1 MSSSLNT
8 RLSDAEVAAWLA
20 NHPEFFEHH
29 PELLATLH
37 IRHEHQGRAVS
48 LIERQVTQLRRH
60 NDELSERLEEMM
72 QAASHNDALF
82 EQLSKVL
89 LRVVGSASIAQMG
102 TRLFNELR
110 EPFHCQQV
118 TMLLLQEQ
126 APMPWRAVT
135 VSAFDKRLP
144 GLLAGRRALAGKWRR
159 EEFRF
164 LFGDDG
170 LSLSSAAIIPLCAGE
185 QVVGVLN
192 LGSTEASHFRSS
204 MDTMFISHLGDVV
217 GELLGRFLRHP
228 NSLDLA

>member
-1 MSSSLNT
+1 MT
-8 RLSDAEVAAWLA
+8 DADVAAWLA
-20 NHPEFFEHH
+20 DHPSFFEHH

-60 NDELSERLEEMM
+60 NEELSERLEELV
-72 QAASHNDALF
+72 QTAHLNDVLF
-82 EQLSKVL
+82 EQLGSVL
-89 LRVVGSASIAQMG
+89 VRVVGSASIAQMG

-118 TMLLLQEQ
+118 SMILFAED
-126 APMPWRAVT
+126 APMPWRAVAMT
-135 VSAFDKRLP
+135 QFEQRLS
-144 GLLAGRRALAGKWRR
+144 GVLGNRRALAGKWRR
-159 EEFRF
+159 EELRF

-170 LSLSSAAIIPLCAGE
+170 LQLSSAAIIPLCAGE
-185 QVVGVLN
+185 HVIGVLS

-204 MDTMFISHLGDVV
+204 MDTLFISHLGDVI

-228 NSLDLA
+228 TDAIAR

>member
-1 MSSSLNT
+1 MSSLINS

-20 NHPEFFEHH
+20 EHPEFFEHH

-60 NDELSERLEEMM
+60 NDELSERLDDMM
-72 QAASHNDALF
+72 QAASHNDTLF
-82 EQLSKVL
+82 EQLSSVL

-118 TMLLLQEQ
+118 AMLLLDEQ
-126 APMPWRAVT
+126 APVPWRAVST
-135 VSAFDKRLP
+135 SAFDKRLP
-144 GLLAGRRALAGKWRR
+144 NVLTGRRALAGKWRR
-159 EEFRF
+159 DELRF

-170 LSLSSAAIIPLCAGE
+170 LNLSSAAIIPLNAGDT
-185 QVVGVLN
+185 VVGVLC

-204 MDTMFISHLGDVV
+204 MDTLFISHLGDVV

-228 NSLDLA
+228 AAPA